1 MNLNQSRVHTILDL
15 GCGTGVAG
23 AGWAL
28 AQADRPELI
37 GVDQH
42 PWTVEET
49 KWNWRTLGLNGRV
62 RRGDLVKAYA
72 RLRRTSRPH
81 LSRGTAIVLAWAV
94 NELGPDDRRTLL
106 PLLLEHARE
115 GASVLVIE
123 PVARRA
129 APWWDEWAATFGEAR
144 GVVEEWP
151 MGIKLEPP
159 FDELDRAAGFR
170 RESLSA
176 RSLCIR
182 P

>member
-1 MNLNQSRVHTILDL
+1 MRAAAPDVTTD
-15 GCGTGVAG
+15 
-23 AGWAL
+23 
-28 AQADRPELI
+28 
-37 GVDQH
+37 
-42 PWTVEET
+42 
-49 KWNWRTLGLNGRV
+49 
-62 RRGDLVKAYA
+62 
-72 RLRRTSRPH
+72 H
-81 LSRGTAIVLAWAV
+81 LSKGTAIVLAWAV
-94 NELGPDDRRTLL
+94 NELSDDDRRRLL
-106 PLLLEHARE
+106 PLLLDHGRE

-151 MGIKLEPP
+151 VGIELEPP